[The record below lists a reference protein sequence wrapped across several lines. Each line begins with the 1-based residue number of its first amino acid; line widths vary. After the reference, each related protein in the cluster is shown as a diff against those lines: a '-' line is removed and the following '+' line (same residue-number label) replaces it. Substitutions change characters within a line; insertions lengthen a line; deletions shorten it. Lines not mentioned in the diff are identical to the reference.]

1 MNTPKA
7 GLGDLD
13 DGSMGAIAAA
23 PTQAQRNSGVKKGPR
38 NPPPRSQSLQEQ
50 AEAAAADSDV
60 DTNDV
65 DDLDARI
72 ERLQT
77 IKAQK
82 TGIARPSLRE
92 PLRQSFHDDLS
103 DADIMRMYE
112 AEDADQFYIDLTV
125 VPDHLVYEWKRL
137 EVYGKDDKGY
147 EAELARRGWVP
158 VQADSHV
165 GYFMPKSYHGPVIRG
180 GQGLFAMPAVEYQRR
195 ARYQQLKARQQVEDQ
210 ERVLGIAPTVGG
222 VPTGPRE
229 HARVRPKVDKTY
241 EAVDEA

>member
-1 MNTPKA
+1 MTTLKQ
-7 GLGDLD
+7 GLGDIG
-13 DGSMGAIAAA
+13 DGPIGDAA
-23 PTQAQRNSGVKKGPR
+23 PSRRVPAKKKPPASAAQAK
-38 NPPPRSQSLQEQ
+38 SLQEQ
-50 AEAAAADSDV
+50 AEAAAAADGDV
-60 DTNDV
+60 DVDDV